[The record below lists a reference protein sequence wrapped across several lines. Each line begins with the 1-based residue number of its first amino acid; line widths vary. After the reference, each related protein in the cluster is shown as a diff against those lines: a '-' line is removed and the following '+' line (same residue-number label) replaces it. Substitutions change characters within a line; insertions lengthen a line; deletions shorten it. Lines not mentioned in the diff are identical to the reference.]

1 MNTSQKESFF
11 ISKNSKFTT
20 SLAER
25 FMTNTTLDTH
35 NLIPED
41 LLETATDLLKS
52 MAHPMRLRILCLLLK
67 KESCVNEILEQVQ
80 TSQGNVSQHL
90 GILRDEGILKTTK
103 IANKVYYRVANPNVV
118 QILEILRNDLCPVKN

>member
-1 MNTSQKESFF
+1 
-11 ISKNSKFTT
+11 
-20 SLAER
+20 
-25 FMTNTTLDTH
+25 MTNTTLDTH